1 MDKMNQLK
9 MFTLEE
15 ANALIPQIR
24 LALEKL
30 QKQKREIA
38 LSEVEIDA
46 AEILNPAQNGSR
58 SPIVQ
63 ALLDQY
69 EEKVNQLYALI
80 DEIHQMGCFLK
91 DIEQG
96 LIDFYSVHQGR
107 VVYLCWQLGEE
118 KVGYWHEIGKGF
130 SCRQPLEHAAD

>member
-24 LALEKL
+24 LSLEKL

-38 LSEVEIDA
+38 LCEVEIDA
-46 AEILNPAQNGSR
+46 AEILNPAVNGQKNSL
-58 SPIVQ
+58 VQ
-63 ALLDQY
+63 GLLDQY
-69 EEKVNQLYALI
+69 EDKVNELYALI

-91 DIEQG
+91 DIERG

-107 VVYLCWQLGEE
+107 VVYLCWQLGED
-118 KVGYWHEIGKGF
+118 KIGHWHEIGKGY
-130 SCRQPLEHAAD
+130 SCRQPLEQTAD